1 MALLYKVGGFNFRG
15 SYAAG
20 FRTPELKELYT
31 ESEKKASGAT
41 RLTIGNPDLD
51 PEKSDNFTLS
61 AEYTMRYFSLSVS
74 AFMNNVRSMINY
86 KMLIRRNGMLITLP
100 MVRTMMR
107 YRCVR
112 ISIKR
117 RSKVLT

>member
-1 MALLYKVGGFNFRG
+1 MSISKRTRVCAIFTMRIFKSYATPNVALLYKVGGFNFRG

-86 KMLIRRNGMLITLP
+86 KMLDTGGTGCL
-100 MVRTMMR
+100 
-107 YRCVR
+107 
-112 ISIKR
+112 
-117 RSKVLT
+117 